1 MVANNIGIII
11 LAAGES
17 SRMGI
22 PKQLLQYSGRSLLQ
36 HSIDTATA
44 SCAQPVIVVLGSK
57 ADIIKKEIGND
68 KIHLI
73 VNGEWREGMASS
85 IRYGIKALL
94 ELNPLTEGVIM
105 LLCDQPHVTPDLLID
120 LMMTYEETGK
130 IIVASYYR
138 DTFGPPVFFHST
150 MLPGLLLLKGDV
162 GAKALINQHASE
174 MGFISFPGGSID
186 IDTKADYQKL
196 TKDKTES

>member
-44 SCAQPVIVVLGSK
+44 SGAQPIIVVLGSK
-57 ADIIKKEIGND
+57 ADIIKKEIGIN

-73 VNGEWREGMASS
+73 VNAEWPEGMASS
-85 IRYGIKALL
+85 IRCGIKTLL
-94 ELNPLTEGVIM
+94 ELNPSTKGLIM
-105 LLCDQPHVTPDLLID
+105 LLCDQPHVTPDLLTD

-130 IIVASYYR
+130 MIVASYYR
-138 DTFGPPVFFHST
+138 DTFGPPVFFHRT
-150 MLPGLLLLKGDV
+150 MLPDLLLLHGDV
-162 GAKALINQHASE
+162 GAKGLISQHVSE
-174 MGFISFPGGSID
+174 MGFISFPEGSID
-186 IDTKADYQKL
+186 IDTKLDYQNL
-196 TKDKTES
+196 TKDKSVS